1 MTTATEDTA
10 TMPVTDKL
18 RAELAAAGE
27 EFRAA
32 FIARQ
37 KAAEKAK
44 RVAQRAL
51 KAGMSQAEIARLMDV
66 DKARTVRRWLE
77 LMD

>member
-1 MTTATEDTA
+1 MTTAIEDTA

-18 RAELAAAGE
+18 RADLEAAGV

-32 FIARQ
+32 YEARQ
-37 KAAEKAK
+37 AAAAKAK

-51 KAGMSQAEIARLMDV
+51 KAGMSQAEIARTMGV